1 MLYKASKFS
10 ESRQGDYCS
19 KHLISA
25 STLMRTG
32 LFVALLDCYVYPSL
46 VSFITSAFLISGV
59 VVINWRQH
67 LDALF
72 KVITKFSRKY
82 KITSSA
88 LIVLGTFLLLDALST
103 PVQAQFFQNAET
115 WMSGQFAGADEAI
128 VLSFNV
134 LRGLFILYL
143 GISLVKVIQS
153 ARNDEDWQNLA
164 RTPMIILIAV
174 TVGDILTNLI
184 IGGAGGGAGG

>member
-1 MLYKASKFS
+1 MLFKASKFS
-10 ESRQGDYCS
+10 ESRQGSYCR
-19 KHLISA
+19 KYLIS
-25 STLMRTG
+25 SPLIIRTG
-32 LFVALLDCYVYPSL
+32 LFISCLDSIICPSL
-46 VSFITSAFLISGV
+46 ISFTTTSFLISGAV
-59 VVINWRQH
+59 AITWRQY

-72 KVITKFSRKY
+72 NVITKFSKRY

-88 LIVLGTFLLLDALST
+88 LTVLSGFLLLDALST

-143 GISLVKVIQS
+143 GISLVKVIQA

-184 IGGAGGGAGG
+184 IGGAG